1 MKMESLVENARKFER
16 CSKYDEF
23 GKPKILVVGVG
34 GAGNNSINR
43 LQEMGVKG
51 ATTLAINTDQVHL
64 SITNAAKKI
73 LIGKSLTKGLGA
85 GGYPVVGEQCAEI
98 ARDVLKENLKGADL
112 VFILGGMGGGTGT
125 GASPVVAEIAKKEG
139 AIVVGIVSIPF
150 AVERRRNA
158 QALEG
163 IDKLRRRA
171 DSVVVLE
178 NDRLLKFAPRL
189 PLLQAFSVMD
199 QLVSEVVKGITET
212 ITQPSLVNLDYAD
225 VKTIMTNGGLSMM
238 LYGEADADPD
248 TVVKNM
254 LNYPLLDVDYK
265 GANGALVHITAG
277 PEFSLA
283 DMNRVTEG
291 ITKELDPNANV
302 IWGARVDESCNGRI
316 KVMSIM
322 TGVHSPNIFSPDSV
336 LDNVAPS
343 THPAGQQIP
352 SDVFAPHPTPA
363 FMGFGAKPKGFLR

>member
-1 MKMESLVENARKFER
+1 MKMESLVENARKFEK
-16 CSKYDEF
+16 CSKHDEF

-51 ATTLAINTDQVHL
+51 ATTIAINTDQVHL

-73 LIGKSLTKGLGA
+73 LIGKAITKGLGA
-85 GGYPVVGEQCAEI
+85 GGYPAVGEQCAEI
-98 ARDVLKENLKGADL
+98 ARDVLQESIKGSDL

-139 AIVVGIVSIPF
+139 AIVIGIVSIPF
-150 AVERRRNA
+150 AVERRRNV

-163 IDKLRRRA
+163 VDKLRRKA

-178 NDRLLKFAPRL
+178 NERLLKFAPRL

-238 LYGEADADPD
+238 LYGEADANPD
-248 TVVKNM
+248 KVVKDM
-254 LNYPLLDVDYK
+254 LNHPLLDVDYK

-277 PEFSLA
+277 PEFSLT
-283 DMNRVTEG
+283 DMNRITEG
-291 ITKELDPNANV
+291 ITQQLDPNANV
-302 IWGARVDESCNGRI
+302 IWGARVDENCNGRI

-322 TGVHSPNIFSPDSV
+322 TGVHSPNIFSPDSD
-336 LDNVAPS
+336 LDNVIAS

-352 SDVFAPHPTPA
+352 SGVFTSHPIPA
-363 FMGFGAKPKGFLR
+363 SMGFEAKSKGFLR

>member
-1 MKMESLVENARKFER
+1 MESLVENARKFEK
-16 CSKYDEF
+16 CSKHDEF

-43 LQEMGVKG
+43 LQAMGVKG
-51 ATTLAINTDQVHL
+51 ATTLAINTDQAHL

-85 GGYPVVGEQCAEI
+85 GGYPAVGEQCAEL
-98 ARDVLKENLKGADL
+98 ARDVLEENIKGSDL

-125 GASPVVAEIAKKEG
+125 GASPIVAEIAKKEG

-150 AVERRRNA
+150 AVERRRNT

-178 NDRLLKFAPRL
+178 NERLLKFAPRL

-199 QLVSEVVKGITET
+199 QLVSEVVGGITET

-248 TVVKNM
+248 RVVKDM
-254 LNYPLLDVDYK
+254 LNHPLLDVDYK

-277 PEFSLA
+277 PEFSLT
-283 DMNRVTEG
+283 DMNRITEG
-291 ITKELDPNANV
+291 ITQKLDPNANV
-302 IWGARVDESCNGRI
+302 IWGARVDENCNGKI

-322 TGVHSPNIFSPDSV
+322 TGVHSPNIFSPDSD
-336 LDNVAPS
+336 LDNIIAP
-343 THPAGQQIP
+343 TRAVGEQIP
-352 SDVFAPHPTPA
+352 SGVFIPHPMPSS
-363 FMGFGAKPKGFLR
+363 MGFEAKPKGFLR

>member
-1 MKMESLVENARKFER
+1 MESLVENARKFEK

-85 GGYPVVGEQCAEI
+85 GGYPAVGEQCAEI
-98 ARDVLKENLKGADL
+98 ARDVLEENLKGADL

-139 AIVVGIVSIPF
+139 AIVIGIVSIPF
-150 AVERRRNA
+150 AVERRRNV

-163 IDKLRRRA
+163 VDKLRRRA

-178 NDRLLKFAPRL
+178 NERLLKFAPRL

-238 LYGEADADPD
+238 LYGESDADPD
-248 TVVKNM
+248 KVVKDM
-254 LNYPLLDVDYK
+254 LNHPLLDVDYK

-277 PEFSLA
+277 PEFSLT

-302 IWGARVDESCNGRI
+302 IWGARVDENCNGRI

-322 TGVHSPNIFSPDSV
+322 TGVHSPNILSFDSD
-336 LDNVAPS
+336 LENVAAPTRVIGERMPS
-343 THPAGQQIP
+343 G
-352 SDVFAPHPTPA
+352 VCAPYTMAMP
-363 FMGFGAKPKGFLR
+363 MGFKSKSNSLLR